1 MVYTKIVIPLSVGE
15 SGGYLPPLPTY
26 NQGNVNGWHVMGAV
40 FQTGFYEGG
49 RISKT
54 LPA

>member
-1 MVYTKIVIPLSVGE
+1 MAYTKIVIPLSVGE
-15 SGGYLPPLPTY
+15 SGGYLPPLHTY
-26 NQGNVNGWHVMGAV
+26 NHGNLNGWYVMESV

-49 RISKT
+49 RKSKT